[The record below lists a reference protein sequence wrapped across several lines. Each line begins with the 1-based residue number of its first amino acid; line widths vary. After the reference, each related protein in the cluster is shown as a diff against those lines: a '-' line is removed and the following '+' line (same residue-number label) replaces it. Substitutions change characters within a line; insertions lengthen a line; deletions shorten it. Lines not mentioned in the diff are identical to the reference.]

1 MAKLLA
7 DFKLAY
13 DCGEERRDAL
23 RKLHAV
29 ILNNKGCIIKIEYH
43 LDYVYHIRP
52 GVYYIRPGKCL
63 LQYNDSELDIQS
75 RGMVSI
81 TDYNVAP
88 DINRWSHYYLDA
100 SKTYRVQVYDRLP
113 KKELDMVKR
122 NYRFPIDEYEQKIRV
137 LNRELKKSMT
147 ILEK

>member
-13 DCGEERRDAL
+13 DCGEERREAL
-23 RKLHAV
+23 RKLQAV
-29 ILNNKGCIIKIEYH
+29 ILNNKGCIIKIVDH
-43 LDYVYHIRP
+43 LDY
-52 GVYYIRPGKCL
+52 VYYIRPGKCL

-88 DINRWSHYYLDA
+88 DINLWSHYYLGVDN
-100 SKTYRVQVYDRLP
+100 TYRVIVYDRLP
-113 KKELDMVKR
+113 KKEIDIVKR
-122 NYRFPIDEYEQKIRV
+122 NYRFPIDEYEQKLRV
-137 LNRELKKSMT
+137 LNRELNKSMT
-147 ILEK
+147 ILEKE

>member
-7 DFKLAY
+7 DFKLDY
-13 DCGEERRDAL
+13 DCGEGRREAL

-29 ILNNKGCIIKIEYH
+29 ILNNKGCIIKIEDH
-43 LDYVYHIRP
+43 LDY
-52 GVYYIRPGKCL
+52 VYYIRPGKCL
-63 LQYNDSELDIQS
+63 LQYNDSEMDIQS

-88 DINRWSHYYLDA
+88 DINFWSHYYLDA

-113 KKELDMVKR
+113 KKELNMVKR
-122 NYRFPIDEYEQKIRV
+122 NYRFPIDEYERKIRA